1 MKNIF
6 FIVVFFCSVQ
16 LINAQNDSIAPV
28 VGRGQD
34 PTDFQELSVQ
44 PQYIGGI
51 EAIGRTVAMSY
62 NYPRE
67 AIDEGITGTIMVEFV
82 VDEEGN
88 VADVTIRKGLC
99 VPCDQEALRVVKR
112 LRKFEPGLDQNGKPV
127 KSRYSLP
134 IKLSLAE

>member
-28 VGRGQD
+28 LSRD
-34 PTDFQELSVQ
+34 ENITEFPELSVQ

-51 EAIGRTVAMSY
+51 AAIGRTVAMSY

-67 AIDEGITGTIMVEFV
+67 AIDEGITGTIMVEFI

-88 VADVTIRKGLC
+88 VADITIRKGLC
-99 VPCDQEALRVVKR
+99 VPCDQEALRVVKL

-127 KSRYSLP
+127 RARYSLP
-134 IKLSLAE
+134 ITLNLAE